1 MNLFSLD
8 GKSAAIEFASLD
20 IRVNAV
26 SPGPFISPHM
36 TQSIFD
42 AISVFIST
50 ACVVS
55 VLDRG

>member
-26 SPGPFISPHM
+26 SSGLRVRIGVTPPRIPQGRD
-36 TQSIFD
+36 D
-42 AISVFIST
+42 ALG
-50 ACVVS
+50 
-55 VLDRG
+55 LDDDLSAEFR